1 MTFKRRDKIP
11 GNRER
16 LPTCWRASLQKKILP
31 LLVLAAVEL
40 SSCIALAPAPAP
52 SRRSSRDSY
61 SAPPPSYS
69 SARGDSFDGE
79 RLRRVILPLLQA
91 MDHPCRTD
99 QVRIGILNQNE
110 INAANAGNCQFYV
123 TSELLRRADEDQL
136 RGVLAHELAHQDL
149 GHVAKAQAVG
159 AGLNILSAGL
169 QSLFPA
175 AGALAPIA
183 GELVARGYSR
193 SEEYDADKHGVE
205 ILRRAGYSKD
215 TMLNSLT
222 WIRRTAGSGGGGG
235 FLATHPALD
244 DRIATIQRM
253 R

>member
-1 MTFKRRDKIP
+1 MTFTTRDKIA
-11 GNRER
+11 GNPQRSPSR
-16 LPTCWRASLQKKILP
+16 WRGLSQNNILP

-61 SAPPPSYS
+61 SVPPPSNS
-69 SARGDSFDGE
+69 SNRADTFDAE
-79 RLRRVILPLLQA
+79 RLRRVMLPLLQA

-123 TSELLRRADEDQL
+123 TSALLRRADEDQL

-149 GHVAKAQAVG
+149 GHAAKAQTVG

-205 ILRRAGYSKD
+205 ILRRVGYSKD

-222 WIRRTAGSGGGGG
+222 WIRSTAGGGGGGG
-235 FLATHPALD
+235 FLSTHPALD
-244 DRIATIQRM
+244 DRIAIIQRM